1 MSDASS
7 GNMSDSQKTAAG
19 HGDSAQ
25 TVDVQKVK
33 QIAHLAR
40 IGINDSQA
48 EEYAGQMNSVLDYMK
63 ILGEVNVD
71 DIEMTMQVNGLKS
84 VLRKDEV
91 NMEQDCAELLDVSR
105 LPKISGQI
113 AVRAVIG
120 EE

>member
-1 MSDASS
+1 MSDESS
-7 GNMSDSQKTAAG
+7 AKS
-19 HGDSAQ
+19 
-25 TVDVQKVK
+25 VDVEKVK

-40 IGINDSQA
+40 IGINDKQA

-63 ILGEVNVD
+63 ILSEVDVSD
-71 DIEMTMQVNGLKS
+71 VEMTMQVNGLHS
-84 VLRKDEV
+84 VTRKDEV
-91 NMEQDCAELLDVSR
+91 NMEEDCAELLDVSQ